1 MIAAPAKGDSGGV
14 AATLATVL
22 AGGDGH
28 LSARARK
35 AVGWYVTGAAAVTL
49 GRQAWNRALG
59 ELAFTVTVESDDD
72 IYADLQAWVLARVPA
87 DRQRSLR
94 AVTGRV
100 GQDVPAPAAGGG
112 GGEKP
117 RTLRLFYDGRRTQT
131 VNVHGYRVRVMVER
145 EEINSGQNN
154 QQGWSSWRRDK
165 VVFTARG
172 VAARDAVL
180 TVLQGLADA
189 RNARPQVRCH
199 VGRTWGDWQRAADV
213 QLRPLTSVVLRHGHG
228 EDIVEDMARF
238 LADEERYVDLGLP
251 WHRGYL
257 FEGPAGTGKTS
268 FAKAL
273 AERYGMDVYYVPLAS
288 IQNDSALLSLFGNV
302 PPRSMLLLED
312 VDIVHGF
319 VKRDDSEPG
328 VSMSGLLNG
337 LDGILTPHGLVT
349 VVTSNH
355 AEVIDSALLR
365 RGRIDRRIHFDYLD
379 DDQLERLVAFALRRP
394 APALPP
400 VRAQLTPADVLETLK
415 PHLHDPAAG
424 LGALEALLMEPS
436 RDGALA
442 SRA

>member
-1 MIAAPAKGDSGGV
+1 MIAAPAKDGNGV

-35 AVGWYVTGAAAVTL
+35 AFGWYVTGAAAVTL
-49 GRQAWNRALG
+49 GRQAWSRALG
-59 ELAFTVTVESDDD
+59 ELVFTVTVESDDD

-94 AVTGRV
+94 AVSGRA
-100 GQDVPAPAAGGG
+100 GQDVPAPAAGM
-112 GGEKP
+112 GEKP
-117 RTLRLFYDGRRTQT
+117 RALRLFYDGRRTQT
-131 VNVHGYRVRVMVER
+131 VNVHGHRVRVMVER

-154 QQGWSSWRRDK
+154 QQSWSWRRDK

-180 TVLQGLADA
+180 TVLRGLADA
-189 RNARPQVRCH
+189 RNARPQVRCY

-213 QLRPLTSVVLRHGHG
+213 QLRPLTSVVLRHGQG
-228 EDIVEDMARF
+228 EGIVEDMARF
-238 LADEERYVDLGLP
+238 LADEERYVGLGLP

-302 PPRSMLLLED
+302 PSRSVLLLED

-319 VKRDDSEPG
+319 VQRDDSEPG

-349 VVTSNH
+349 VVTTNH

-365 RGRIDRRIHFDYLD
+365 RGRIDKRIHFDYLD
-379 DDQLERLVAFALRRP
+379 DEQLARLVAFALRRP
-394 APALPP
+394 APPLPP
-400 VRAQLTPADVLETLK
+400 VPAHLTPADVLETLK
-415 PHLHDPAAG
+415 PHLDDPEAG
-424 LGALEALLMEPS
+424 VRALEALLMEPS